1 MIINIKKNI
10 ENRFLKIGFDEIIK
24 IKNQFKIINNASKH
38 NIGKFS
44 FGNKNKNKI
53 FYVIKRT
60 PGGGFFSNLS
70 YVIKNLE
77 IADKNNYIPIV
88 DMCNFPT
95 MYNQKKNINNKKN
108 VWEIYFKQT
117 SNFKLKD
124 VYNSKNVYFSPNNLK
139 YRLDVFK
146 NNKLKKIFDKYIS
159 INKNLLNVSNNF
171 CKKNFKKKK
180 ILGIHFRG
188 TDQKIS
194 PGHAFPPTI
203 YEIKR
208 LIDKKIK
215 NQGFEKVFLLTEQLD
230 YYNKIKN
237 EYGDLICGY
246 NYYRADKVPNFS
258 NCNRKY
264 HRNKLGIE
272 SLIEA
277 ITLSKCDEVIYCET
291 NISLFSIFYSNFTIK
306 RCHLNKGIKSYRPY
320 IAFFQWYIRYL
331 LPEYVK
337 SFFRTGKNV

>member
-1 MIINIKKNI
+1 MNINIKKNI
-10 ENRFLKIGFDEIIK
+10 ENRFLNIGFDEAIK
-24 IKNQFKIINNASKH
+24 IKNQYKIINNASKH

-95 MYNQKKNINNKKN
+95 MYNQKKNIYNKKN

-117 SNFKLKD
+117 SNFQLKD
-124 VYNSKNVYFSPNNLK
+124 VYKSKNVYFSPNNLK

-146 NNKLKKIFDKYIS
+146 NIKLKKIFDKYIS

-171 CKKNFKKKK
+171 CKKNFRNQK

-215 NQGFEKVFLLTEQLD
+215 KQGFEKVFLLTEQLN
-230 YYNKIKN
+230 YYKKIKN

-246 NYYRADKVPNFS
+246 SYYRADKVSDFS
-258 NCNRKY
+258 NNNRKY

-277 ITLSKCDEVIYCET
+277 ITLSKCDEIIYCET
-291 NISLFSIFYSNFTIK
+291 NISLFSIFYSNFKIK
-306 RCHLNKGIKSYRPY
+306 RCHLNKGIKSNRPY

-337 SFFRTGKNV
+337 NFFKTGKNV